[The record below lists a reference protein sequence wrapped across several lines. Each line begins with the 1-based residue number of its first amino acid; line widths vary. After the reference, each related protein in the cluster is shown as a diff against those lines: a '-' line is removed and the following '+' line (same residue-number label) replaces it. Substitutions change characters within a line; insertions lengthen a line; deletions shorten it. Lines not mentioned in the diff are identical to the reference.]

1 MTEHQLF
8 QKCAWRLIP
17 LMIVLRLVQYLDQ
30 VNVGF
35 AALTMNRDLGFSPSV
50 FGFGAGIFFISYA
63 LFQLPGSLMLQ
74 RLGARRSLF
83 IILMAWGAVS
93 ASCALVRTTASF
105 YLLRFLLGVAES
117 GFFPG
122 MIFYLTLWFPKS
134 HRARFLAAFMT
145 AGPLA
150 FILGAPVSSIILQTD
165 GVAGLSGW
173 QWLFLLEG
181 LPASLL
187 AFAVLLLLPD
197 GPAHARWLSPEE
209 RALHAASLAADDTNK
224 TRALWP
230 ALRDP
235 RVFAL
240 GFASGGIV
248 AAMYGYQIW
257 LPQIVQAMGYSIFM
271 TGLLSAL
278 PFVVGIVGMVFW
290 GRASDRAGERVWHT
304 VVPAL
309 MAASGFV
316 IAAFAPV
323 HGIALAAFGLVTFGI
338 FSANTVCW
346 TLPSSFLSG
355 PAAAGAI
362 GLINTINS
370 LSAFLGSSLM
380 GILKEETGG
389 YAAGM
394 SALAFGLVFSAGIIL
409 TLNRSLAPSPEPA

>member
-1 MTEHQLF
+1 
-8 QKCAWRLIP
+8 
-17 LMIVLRLVQYLDQ
+17 MIVLRLVQYLDQ

-50 FGFGAGIFFISYA
+50 FGFGAGVFFISYA
-63 LFQLPGSLMLQ
+63 LFQLPGTLMLQ

-83 IILMAWGAVS
+83 IILVAWGAVS

-134 HRARFLAAFMT
+134 YTARFLAAFMT

-150 FILGAPVSSIILQTD
+150 FILGAPLSSLILQTD
-165 GVAGLSGW
+165 GLARLSGW

-181 LPASLL
+181 LPACLL

-197 GPAHARWLSPEE
+197 GPAHARWLSPDEK
-209 RALHAASLAADDTNK
+209 ALHAASLAIDDANK

-230 ALRDP
+230 ALRNP
-235 RVFAL
+235 RVIAL
-240 GFASGGIV
+240 AFASGGMV

-271 TGLLSAL
+271 TGILSAL
-278 PFVVGIVGMVFW
+278 PFVVGIVGMVLW
-290 GRASDRAGERVWHT
+290 GRASDRAGERIWHT
-304 VVPAL
+304 MVPAL
-309 MAASGFV
+309 TAASGFL
-316 IAAFAPV
+316 IAAFTPV
-323 HGIALAAFGLVTFGI
+323 NGIALAAFGLVTFGI

-346 TLPSSFLSG
+346 TIPSSFLSG

-362 GLINTINS
+362 GLINAINS
-370 LSAFLGSSLM
+370 MSAFFGSAMM
-380 GILKEETGG
+380 GILKEKTGG

-394 SALAFGLVFSAGIIL
+394 SALAFGLIFSSAIIL
-409 TLNRSLAPSPEPA
+409 MLGRSLAPSPKPA

>member
-1 MTEHQLF
+1 
-8 QKCAWRLIP
+8 
-17 LMIVLRLVQYLDQ
+17 MIVLRLVQYLDQ

-50 FGFGAGIFFISYA
+50 FGFGAGVFFISYA

-74 RLGARRSLF
+74 RLGARRTLF
-83 IILMAWGAVS
+83 IILVAWGAVS
-93 ASCALVRTTASF
+93 ASCALVRTTTSF

-122 MIFYLTLWFPKS
+122 MIFYLTLWFPKTY
-134 HRARFLAAFMT
+134 RARFLAAFLT

-150 FILGAPVSSIILQTD
+150 FILGAPLSSLILQTD
-165 GVAGLSGW
+165 GLAGLSGW

-187 AFAVLLLLPD
+187 AFAVLFLLPD
-197 GPAHARWLSPEE
+197 GPAHARWLSPDEQ
-209 RALHAASLAADDTNK
+209 ALHAASLATDDANK
-224 TRALWP
+224 TRELWP
-230 ALRDP
+230 ALRNP
-235 RVFAL
+235 RVIAL

-257 LPQIVQAMGYSIFM
+257 LPQIVQAMGYSIFA

-278 PFVVGIVGMVFW
+278 PFVAGILGMVLW
-290 GRASDRAGERVWHT
+290 GRASDRAGERTWHT

-309 MAASGFV
+309 TAASGFL
-316 IAAFAPV
+316 IAAFTPV

-362 GLINTINS
+362 GLINAINS
-370 LSAFLGSSLM
+370 LSAFLGSALM
-380 GILKEETGG
+380 GILKERTDG

-394 SALAFGLVFSAGIIL
+394 SALALCLIFSSGIIL
-409 TLNRSLAPSPEPA
+409 TLGRAFAPSPKPA